1 MSESATHVAKDRFSR
16 RNLLAGGG
24 LTAMGLALASCT
36 SGGGESTSGATKAG
50 NGKAPAKL
58 GPPEVD
64 TISFAIGNP
73 NYASQAPF
81 YIGIDKGFW
90 KAEGFK
96 NFSVRNVDQPIQT
109 VVAKGT
115 QFGIDD
121 TDATAAAVEKGTPLR
136 MIGCD
141 RDRESIIM
149 ALGPG
154 IKTPADAMGKKAIM
168 YTPGTRNFAVRAD
181 ILKAWGMSD
190 PAHQMQIVELSG
202 GSDAWVQA
210 LLSKK
215 VAVSAVFLR
224 HIPMLT
230 KAGATILPPK
240 EVNVPQEAI
249 IARQDFIKDNPNTVA
264 HMFIAYLKG
273 VQVYY
278 DYNQFDY
285 VIKLMKDNHF
295 DIPDSFIPGHPSQ
308 VEEWSNNGGF
318 RMAEM
323 EQFIHEMKQDK
334 VVGANFKYQ
343 DFTDFTGLHQAQQA
357 LGMGMW
363 PPPTDLGTFT
373 KYNLL

>member
-1 MSESATHVAKDRFSR
+1 MSESATRVADDRFSR

-36 SGGGESTSGATKAG
+36 SDSASSTSDAKA
-50 NGKAPAKL
+50 AKNKTAKV
-58 GPPEVD
+58 GEPEVD
-64 TISFAIGNP
+64 SISIAISNP

-81 YIGIDKGFW
+81 YIGLDKGFW
-90 KAEGFK
+90 EAEGFK
-96 NFSVRNVDQPIQT
+96 KFSVRNVDAPIQT

-121 TDATAAAVEKGTPLR
+121 TDATAAAVSKGTPLR

-168 YTPGTRNFAVRAD
+168 YTPGTRNFAVRAEM
-181 ILKAWGMSD
+181 LKAWGLSY
-190 PAHQMQIVELSG
+190 PAHQLQIVELSG

-215 VAVSAVFLR
+215 VAVSAAFLR
-224 HIPMLT
+224 HIPQLQ
-230 KAGATILPPK
+230 KAGATILPPR

-249 IARQDFIKDNPNTVA
+249 IAREDFIKANPNTVA

-323 EQFIHEMKQDK
+323 EEFIHEMKQDK
-334 VVGANFKYQ
+334 LVPDDFTYQ

-357 LGMGMW
+357 LGLGMW

-373 KYNLL
+373 KFNLL